1 MSGAAHDD
9 CGGGNMACQHEDAK
23 AARVARRA
31 VHADGTTANACADLT
46 LGTPCTHRV
55 RVLQCQTVLS
65 TSSRYTQLGRPL
77 DLKLSLTPLSSLII
91 GELHTK
97 INKSY

>member
-1 MSGAAHDD
+1 
-9 CGGGNMACQHEDAK
+9 MACQHEDAK

-31 VHADGTTANACADLT
+31 VHADGTTANARADLT

-91 GELHTK
+91 ACFYLIIDIYGDLYT
-97 INKSY
+97 